1 MKQLVYA
8 LVIACIFISCSGKG
22 KLDFFKGPLQA
33 VAKARYNG
41 LLEVQFNPVY
51 CTGPI
56 VKCQWAIDPT
66 STTQDSLFSASVVGH
81 TGLVPFVKAVNRP
94 GVYTFRLTVY
104 DKAGNVS
111 SDTVNLNI
119 TGNLFP

>member
-8 LVIACIFISCSGKG
+8 LIVACTIMSCSGKG
-22 KLDFFKGPLQA
+22 ELDFFKGPLQS

-66 STTQDSLFSASVVGH
+66 SPTQDNLFAASVVGH
-81 TGLVPFVKAVNRP
+81 TGLVPFVEQVHRP
-94 GVYTFRLTVY
+94 GVYTFSLTVY
-104 DKAGNVS
+104 DRAGNVN

-119 TGNLFP
+119 TGSLYP